1 MNEFGKEIS
10 KKPDLRIIG
19 KSRSDF
25 SNNLYTVK
33 ARNTTYDRPFNNL
46 IQPYKTE
53 HDDEWKNLTE
63 NETDRKETIT
73 FTPRW
78 SDNGICQSTRENLTK
93 GSIVAELI
101 NKGLEIEKN
110 MKNVLK
116 QTNENIQSTTSK
128 KVKSAKTKRHKPS
141 SLIKIGNKKKL
152 VKKNTVKPALFID
165 KLLKRIH
172 ISNAPRIKTYTE
184 KKKKRNNKF
193 STINEFKT
201 EFNIEPKTRD
211 FDKLWGIV
219 ENYIGK
225 YNEHAKDLKVQGFI

>member
-1 MNEFGKEIS
+1 MLETVLSLDSNDLLSKYQGRILRADNIPDDFYNVDLQTREKIPIVQLQPTILNEENQPIEELTNNKRYFNDSMVSEMKEINQKS
-10 KKPDLRIIG
+10 DLRIIG

-116 QTNENIQSTTSK
+116 QTNEK
-128 KVKSAKTKRHKPS
+128 
-141 SLIKIGNKKKL
+141 
-152 VKKNTVKPALFID
+152 
-165 KLLKRIH
+165 
-172 ISNAPRIKTYTE
+172 
-184 KKKKRNNKF
+184 
-193 STINEFKT
+193 
-201 EFNIEPKTRD
+201 
-211 FDKLWGIV
+211 
-219 ENYIGK
+219 
-225 YNEHAKDLKVQGFI
+225 